1 MKGADKLVGKM
12 ADGVGSAVK
21 GAEKGVEHMIKDASN
36 GMKNATSSGRFIK
49 ADLFWRPEKYLKPW

>member
-36 GMKNATSSGRFIK
+36 GMKNATKPGGR
-49 ADLFWRPEKYLKPW
+49 DRSRS